1 MSSLEFLLR
10 QGNSEELRGAKMI
23 AQLEIST
30 RSRAELVDITAE
42 VQRAVREKGM
52 QSGVCHVFVPHT
64 TAGVTLNENWDP
76 TVRADILM
84 ELDKIVPWHDNYRHA
99 EGNAAAH
106 IKASLM
112 GSSQTLLVEDGR
124 LVLGTWQGI
133 FLAEFDGPR
142 RRRVLVKLVG
152 D

>member
-1 MSSLEFLLR
+1 
-10 QGNSEELRGAKMI
+10 MI

-30 RSRAELVDITAE
+30 RSRAELVDITAA
-42 VQRAVREKGM
+42 VQRTVREKGM
-52 QSGVCHVFVPHT
+52 QSGVCHIFVPHT
-64 TAGVTLNENWDP
+64 TAGLTLNENWDP
-76 TVRADILM
+76 SVRADILM
-84 ELDKIVPWHDNYRHA
+84 ELDKIVPWRDDYRHA

-106 IKASLM
+106 IKASLV

>member
-1 MSSLEFLLR
+1 
-10 QGNSEELRGAKMI
+10 MI
-23 AQLEIST
+23 AQLEINTKSA
-30 RSRAELVDITAE
+30 AELVDVTAE
-42 VQRAVREKGM
+42 VQRAVREQGM

-64 TAGVTLNENWDP
+64 TAGLTLNENWDP
-76 TVRADILM
+76 DVRADILM
-84 ELDKIVPWHDNYRHA
+84 ELDKIVPWRDNYRHA
-99 EGNAAAH
+99 EGNSAAH

-112 GSSQTLLVEDGR
+112 GASQTILVEGGR

>member
-1 MSSLEFLLR
+1 
-10 QGNSEELRGAKMI
+10 MI

-30 RSRAELVDITAE
+30 KSRAELVDITAE
-42 VQRAVREKGM
+42 VQRTVREHGV
-52 QSGVCHVFVPHT
+52 QSGICHVFVPHT
-64 TAGVTLNENWDP
+64 TAGVIVNENWDP

-84 ELDKIVPWHDNYRHA
+84 ELDKIVPWNDNYRHA

-106 IKASLM
+106 IKASLV
-112 GSSQTLLVEDGR
+112 GSSQTIPVEDGR

-142 RRRVLVKLVG
+142 RRRVLVKLV
-152 D
+152 

>member
-1 MSSLEFLLR
+1 
-10 QGNSEELRGAKMI
+10 MI
-23 AQLEIST
+23 AQLEVRT
-30 RSRAELVDITAE
+30 KSRAELVDITAE
-42 VQRAVREKGM
+42 VQRTVKEKGM

-64 TAGVTLNENWDP
+64 TAGLTLNENWDP

-84 ELDKIVPWHDNYRHA
+84 ELGKIVPWDDNYRHA

-112 GSSQTLLVEDGR
+112 GSSQTLLVEDGS

-142 RRRVLVKLVG
+142 RRRVLVRLLS